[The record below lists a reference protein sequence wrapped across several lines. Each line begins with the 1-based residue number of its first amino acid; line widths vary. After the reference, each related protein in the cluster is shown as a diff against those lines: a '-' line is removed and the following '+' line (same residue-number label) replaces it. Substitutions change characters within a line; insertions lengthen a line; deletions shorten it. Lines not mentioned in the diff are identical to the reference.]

1 MIAQSISWIFIFL
14 AGGLLGLFY
23 FGGLLLTIRKMTQWK
38 QPALLMILSLFVRVA
53 IVISGFYWL
62 TEGQWR
68 ELLVAFFGFIVI
80 RMIMVRRFGPMQSAP
95 VISP

>member
-1 MIAQSISWIFIFL
+1 MMESMSWILIFL
-14 AGGLLGLFY
+14 AGGVLGLFY

-53 IVISGFYWL
+53 IVVSGFYWL

-68 ELLVAFFGFIVI
+68 ELLVALIGFIVI
-80 RMIMVRRFGPMQSAP
+80 RMIMVRRFGPMQSPPAIAP
-95 VISP
+95 